1 MNKKI
6 LVLTIAGL
14 LSLSAVSYASDN
26 LDNIAKSKACVEQAR
41 EFTRKLDFVNAE
53 KKLNEAIK
61 LNNKNDE
68 AYFNLGRYW
77 GYWGARKDSKRAVE
91 YFSKAISINPQKD
104 EYYIQRAAEE
114 SLLNDL
120 KSAIKDFN
128 KTIEINPRNLFAYI
142 ALGTLHSKY
151 GYFKEA
157 LDYFNKAVEYSDG
170 AIEDLY
176 VFRSEV
182 KVYLKDYAGAIEDLK
197 KAMNIA
203 KKKNVKELVIK
214 LNDQIKE
221 IQAGMEVFK

>member
-6 LVLTIAGL
+6 LVLTIASL
-14 LSLSAVSYASDN
+14 LSLSTMTYASDN
-26 LDNIAKSKACVEQAR
+26 PDNIAKSKACVEQAR
-41 EFTRKLDFVNAE
+41 EFTNKSDFVNAE

-77 GYWGARKDSKRAVE
+77 GVRKDSKRAVE

-104 EYYIQRAAEE
+104 EYYLLRAAEE

-128 KTIEINPRNLFAYI
+128 KAIEINPRNQFAYL
-142 ALGTLHSKY
+142 ALGTLHGKY

-157 LDYFNKAVEYSDG
+157 LDYFNKAEEYSDG
-170 AIEDLY
+170 AIEELY
-176 VFRSEV
+176 VYRSEV
-182 KVYLKDYAGAIEDLK
+182 KVCSKDYTGAIEDLK

-203 KKKNVKELVIK
+203 KKKNAKELVIK